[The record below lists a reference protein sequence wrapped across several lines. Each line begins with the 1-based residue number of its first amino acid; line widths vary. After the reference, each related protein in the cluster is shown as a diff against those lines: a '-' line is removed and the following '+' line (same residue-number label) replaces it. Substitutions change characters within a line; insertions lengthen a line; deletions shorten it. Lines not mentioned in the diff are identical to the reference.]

1 MLTSKQLDVLIE
13 RASPFTEAE
22 EAAFAAIV
30 LPTAEQVAADPGADA
45 AALAPWLASIGIS
58 GPPPRVAMT
67 ATKLATAAR
76 RVAAWG

>member
-22 EAAFAAIV
+22 EAA
-30 LPTAEQVAADPGADA
+30 TAEQAAADPGADA
-45 AALAPWLASIGIS
+45 AAIAPWLASIGIE